1 MAEFNQDFV
10 KMLQDA
16 ARNTDNNIPDTIA
29 LSIFGAELSNITR
42 QLNKS
47 NLDNEKK
54 IQILREVQ
62 RRREEN
68 FMNLDFKKR
77 KELLESQNKRLKEEK
92 KNLEQ
97 LKELQEAARKHGAE
111 DYANKLGEQIEA
123 LQEAIDQNTK
133 SSSEDLKKQRKGV
146 AKGSKEYEDLTK
158 AIKETKKEE
167 REYRREEAAD
177 KTIDAIYKKLGVERD
192 SEDTKKDVA
201 GKVLS
206 ASIDK
211 LAAVADKYFEQAE
224 TILTQYNAK
233 ITARL
238 EGSGKQYTDLSKV
251 IKQNLSVSTIVKQQD
266 VLNNLSRLV
275 DTGIA
280 YNLEQ
285 RAFIATVKDDIA
297 QTFDAFDSNLLQ
309 IIRLQRTDSTMARMG
324 LESALQSFFNE
335 NFLDTEYLTDL
346 RKSVSGALIDVEATM
361 VNEEAAQFEYIVQ
374 KWLGSLYSMGASSNL
389 INQIA
394 SGINMLGT
402 GNVQGLSGSPMQT
415 LFAMAAN
422 RSGMSYADL
431 LTSGLSSANTNQL
444 LKSMVEYLA
453 DISESTKENRVVSGA
468 YGSIFN
474 MTQADLRAIRNI
486 TNDISTIYDSTMTY
500 NQFNTAAS
508 QGIANIGSRIP
519 FQQRAKTLMENLK
532 FSAAEN
538 IINNPIAYYTL
549 MATNFIEDMTGG
561 LNFEAAPFGIGI
573 SGTATGLIKSGLF
586 GISFLSEVLS
596 NLDKLNNPGLVGDA
610 FLGSNPGEMRGSGF
624 NLADR
629 YGTSQSYS
637 AGGSTEDIT
646 AQNFKEASKQAND
659 VKEGIKFDEDTIA
672 IEDIF
677 NSLVSSK
684 SETGQLSSVATSN
697 NALLTLLNNSFVSDL
712 NAQRV
717 IITGFNLGDAASI
730 VEFPVKFGSAG
741 TEQIRAFTN
750 GLSTSIKGTDEATIY
765 MLINLLYQ
773 ALAEN
778 GAINVNLA
786 SSSLPLTDLVTGR
799 GTPESTKTLP
809 SGNNLSTPYSNARNT
824 ASGRAILNDKYNV
837 LM

>member
-1 MAEFNQDFV
+1 MAEFNQDFIQ
-10 KMLQDA
+10 MLQDA

-54 IQILREVQ
+54 IQILREMQ
-62 RRREEN
+62 RKREEN

-97 LKELQEAARKHGAE
+97 LKELQEAARKNGAE

-123 LQEAIDQNTK
+123 LQQAIEENTK

-146 AKGSKEYEDLTK
+146 TKGSKEYEDLTK

-192 SEDTKKDVA
+192 TEATGKDTA

-444 LKSMVEYLA
+444 LKSMVEYLS

-561 LNFEAAPFGIGI
+561 INFEAAPFGIGI

-596 NLDKLNNPGLVGDA
+596 NLDKLNNPGLIGDA
-610 FLGSNPGEMRGSGF
+610 FLSSNPGEMRGSGF

-646 AQNFKEASKQAND
+646 A
-659 VKEGIKFDEDTIA
+659 
-672 IEDIF
+672 
-677 NSLVSSK
+677 
-684 SETGQLSSVATSN
+684 
-697 NALLTLLNNSFVSDL
+697 
-712 NAQRV
+712 
-717 IITGFNLGDAASI
+717 
-730 VEFPVKFGSAG
+730 
-741 TEQIRAFTN
+741 
-750 GLSTSIKGTDEATIY
+750 
-765 MLINLLYQ
+765 
-773 ALAEN
+773 
-778 GAINVNLA
+778 
-786 SSSLPLTDLVTGR
+786 
-799 GTPESTKTLP
+799 
-809 SGNNLSTPYSNARNT
+809 
-824 ASGRAILNDKYNV
+824 
-837 LM
+837 